1 MKLSQ
6 LLEVI
11 YTHRQIVIYIGAQEI
26 KKSVYQIKWHH
37 KDLLDKEVHS
47 IIADNDLIY
56 IAMKNEEN
64 Q

>member
-11 YTHRQIVIYIGAQEI
+11 GSNYQVAIYEGIKEI

-37 KDLLDKEVHS
+37 KDLLDKEIHS
-47 IIADNDLIY
+47 VVAEDNIVCIIL
-56 IAMKNEEN
+56 KQGE
-64 Q
+64 